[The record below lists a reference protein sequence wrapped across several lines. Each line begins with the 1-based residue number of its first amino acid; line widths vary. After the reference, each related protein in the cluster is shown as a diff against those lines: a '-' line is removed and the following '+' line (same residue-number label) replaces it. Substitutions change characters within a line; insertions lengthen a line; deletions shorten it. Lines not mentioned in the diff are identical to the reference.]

1 MEIIYKGQNLSHP
14 AIPAATETTLGGIKV
29 GANLSISED
38 GVLSAAVGE
47 GDLAESIAAGNGIK
61 VEQDSET
68 KVATV
73 SLSDAAQTS
82 LEQVATNTDDITALK
97 AKTDKLAEDGTLPV
111 ASETEPGVVKPGT
124 GLTVAE
130 DGTLNAVQYTA
141 GDGLT
146 LTDNAF
152 AVEVPVKPIT
162 STAYEALS
170 DEEKNANVL
179 YVVYQSEETTR
190 LFKR

>member
-1 MEIIYKGQNLSHP
+1 MEIIYRGQNLSHP

-61 VEQDSET
+61 VEQDAET

-73 SLSDAAQTS
+73 SLSDAAQTT
-82 LEQVATNTDDITALK
+82 LTQVATNTDDITALK
-97 AKTDKLAEDGTLPV
+97 AKTANIKDDGSLPV
-111 ASETEPGVVKPGT
+111 ATDTTPGAVTPGT
-124 GLTVAE
+124 GLTVDE
-130 DGTLNAVQYTA
+130 TGKLNATEYTA
-141 GDGLT
+141 GEGLS
-146 LTDNAF
+146 LTGSEF
-152 AVEVPVKPIT
+152 SVLVPVVPVTK
-162 STAYEALS
+162 TAYDALT
-170 DEEKNANVL
+170 DEEKQKNVL
-179 YVVYQSEETTR
+179 YIVYESEQAAK